1 MRGLFEVLTLACH
14 AGAIAYLQQTQASLN
29 ALLLLSSYY
38 CYYYDDYY
46 DDYYYDYYYYDYCYY
61 DHCYYDDD
69 YYYTK
74 LRRLRL
80 RIRGA
85 IIPTALLVL
94 LLLL

>member
-46 DDYYYDYYYYDYCYY
+46 DDYYDYYYYDYCYY

>member
-38 CYYYDDYY
+38 GYYYDDYY
-46 DDYYYDYYYYDYCYY
+46 DYYYYDDYYYYYYY

-74 LRRLRL
+74 LRRLRV